1 MAYSVINGA
10 IGKNPIIENMNQSLI
25 FHSEDHISKQMEKIV
40 LGQRKIVYS
49 QLSFTFEKTRKE
61 ISEQLKRMKK

>member
-25 FHSEDHISKQMEKIV
+25 FHSEDHISKQMEKIA
-40 LGQRKIVYS
+40 GNMDGGSARK
-49 QLSFTFEKTRKE
+49 R
-61 ISEQLKRMKK
+61 